1 MKKED
6 VTGLLVYLI
15 IFGFAIIFGFT
26 VLREFSSK
34 SGYSVGEFFGY
45 IIGAI
50 AAGLIFNSIL
60 FELGHILGAVVGR
73 YNILS
78 VNILGL
84 MFYKKDK
91 KLKIKLGNF
100 EGLTGETKISPK
112 QNAKKEPNPTPY
124 LLFGTLFFLVE
135 IIVLITVFV
144 VLNEAA
150 DGNMRSGLARTA
162 YFYLVIG
169 VIGFMILIYN
179 VMPFKLD
186 TVTDGYRLTMVSN
199 PKNKEAF
206 NELLRV
212 QNAIESGEKNVE
224 IKTFTTITNFTA
236 DLNLN
241 KVYALLDQGKY
252 DEALPF
258 IDSILNSKD
267 SISNRTYIRTKSQK
281 IYIDIMT
288 KSLEEAQEFYDK
300 EVPHSERKLI
310 SEDTSM
316 PSIRAYI
323 LMSGLLDKSLSETEL
338 ALNKVLKAY
347 KRTNKARQETEL
359 KLYNE
364 ALKRVIDAHP
374 NWNLEG
380 FLLEEKE
387 EEKEEKN

>member
-6 VTGLLVYLI
+6 VAGLLVYLL

-26 VLREFSSK
+26 VLRDFA
-34 SGYSVGEFFGY
+34 SGSGFKTGVFFGY
-45 IIGAI
+45 IVGAI
-50 AAGLIFNSIL
+50 ATGVILNAVL
-60 FELGHILGAVVGR
+60 FELGHALGALVGR
-73 YNILS
+73 YSILS
-78 VNILGL
+78 INILGL
-84 MFYKKDK
+84 MFYKKDN
-91 KLKIKLGNF
+91 KLKIKISNF
-100 EGLTGETKISPK
+100 DGLTGETKILPK
-112 QNAKKEPNPTPY
+112 KDAKKEPNPTPY

-135 IIVLITVFV
+135 IIAVIIVFV
-144 VLNEAA
+144 SLNQIVKGVKTTDEAHI
-150 DGNMRSGLARTA
+150 A
-162 YFYLVIG
+162 YFFLVVG
-169 VIGFMILIYN
+169 VIGSMILIYN
-179 VMPFKLD
+179 IVPFHLD
-186 TVTDGYRLTMVSN
+186 TETDGYRMRLVSN

-212 QNAIESGEKNVE
+212 QNAIENGKTDVE

-241 KVYALLDQGKY
+241 KAYALLSQGKY
-252 DEALPF
+252 EEALPY
-258 IDSILNSKD
+258 IDGILDNKD
-267 SISNRTYIRTKSQK
+267 SISNKLYIRTKSQK

-300 EVPHSERKLI
+300 EVPHSERKEI
-310 SEDTSM
+310 SSDASM

-347 KRTNKARQETEL
+347 KRTNKSRQEVEL
-359 KLYNE
+359 RLYNE

-380 FLLEEKE
+380 YLLEEKE
-387 EEKEEKN
+387 EKK